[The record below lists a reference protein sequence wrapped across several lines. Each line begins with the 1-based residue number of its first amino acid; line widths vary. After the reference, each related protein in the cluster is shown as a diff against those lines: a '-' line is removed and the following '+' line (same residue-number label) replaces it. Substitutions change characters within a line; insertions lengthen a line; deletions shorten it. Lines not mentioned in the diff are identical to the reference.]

1 MCLII
6 DNNVVHRIL
15 LRQDDEDFR
24 DVSARLFGK
33 SRARAVVVYGGL
45 LLEEYQLNREVLRR
59 LRALDQAGRARIVP
73 FDLVQQ
79 ETEAVQQSG
88 LCVSNDAHVIA
99 LARVGKVRL
108 LCSHDQA
115 LHQDFTNKRLLDEPR
130 GKVYQNRKHNRLLT
144 AFCSR
149 ARD

>member
-33 SRARAVVVYGGL
+33 SGARAVVVYGGL
-45 LLEEYQLNREVLRR
+45 LLAREYKLNREVLRV

-73 FDLVQQ
+73 FDLVQE
-79 ETEAVQQSG
+79 ETDAVEESG
-88 LCVSNDAHVIA
+88 LCVSNDSHIIA

-108 LCSHDQA
+108 LCSHDRD
-115 LHQDFTNKRLLDEPR
+115 LHQDFTNKSLLDEPR
-130 GKVYQNRKHNRLLT
+130 GKVYQTRKHKKLLNH
-144 AFCSR
+144 FCG
-149 ARD
+149 